1 MRVRWLAIVV
11 ALGAICFPGPGVQA
25 AGGTFKLDDLARMV
39 RVEDAQ
45 ISPDGKQI
53 VVLVEHPD
61 LKKDTYRGELVLVD
75 VASGSR
81 RTLTQDRDE
90 VGSAR
95 WSPDGMQLAFT
106 APQGEGKD
114 AKDQVWLLPMNGG
127 EARPLTKAPNGVEE
141 YAWRPD
147 GKAIAYLTPD
157 DPSWKK
163 AAQSHHDLF
172 VVGDNDFLAQKPP
185 VSSHIW
191 LQNLDGGKPQ
201 RLTHGSWSVVGN
213 LSWSADGKYLAFDR
227 LPDAYQ
233 GHFLHGRSAVLDMAS
248 RQISIIGN
256 AWTGNPIFAR
266 RSNALAYFTGKN
278 GSLAVQNQPMV
289 ADGPRAGVPFAAD
302 LDRDVQW
309 MAWMPQPDAL
319 ALSAAD
325 RLARALWI
333 ASRSGAL
340 RRIDLGDVE
349 FGGGSVANDGAIA
362 FTGSSARDP
371 GELYYLAPGASSAKR
386 LTDYNAWVAQLLLGE
401 SREFTWHNGGF
412 EEDGVVTYPTG
423 YVKGRRYPLALEIHG
438 GPTQASSSAGFD
450 PIAQE
455 LAAHGFVVLQP
466 NYRGSD
472 NLGFKYA
479 EAMIGPRVYIGA
491 GSDVAAG
498 TRALEATGIIDTSRV
513 GVSGWSGGG
522 WMTSW
527 MITNYPNMWK
537 AAMSGAAVDDCVLQY
552 SLEDVT
558 DYLPALFG
566 GLTPWS
572 SEGMAAYRKNSPI
585 SYAGNVRAATLILS
599 DTGDYR
605 VPEPEAY
612 EFYKA
617 LRDMHRTVEFVAIP
631 AYGHFPRDPVRYIDT
646 LKRWTG
652 WLETHV

>member
-1 MRVRWLAIVV
+1 MRVRSLAVV
-11 ALGAICFPGPGVQA
+11 FGIMAICSPVCGARA
-25 AGGTFKLDDLARMV
+25 AAKTFTLDDISRIV

-45 ISPDGKQI
+45 ISPDGKKI
-53 VVLVEHPD
+53 VVVVEHAD
-61 LKKDTYRGELVLVD
+61 LKKDAYNGELVLVD
-75 VASGSR
+75 AASGAR

-90 VGSAR
+90 VGSPR
-95 WSPDGMQLAFT
+95 WSPDGAQLAFT

-114 AKDQVWLLPMNGG
+114 AHDQVWVLPMDGG
-127 EARPLTKAPNGVEE
+127 EARAVTKAPNGVEE

-163 AAQSHHDLF
+163 AAQHHHDLF
-172 VVGDNDFLAQKPP
+172 VVGDNDFLTQKPP

-191 LQNLDGGKPQ
+191 LQPLDGGKAQ
-201 RLTHGSWSVVGN
+201 RLTHGSWSVAGN
-213 LSWSADGKYLAFDR
+213 LSWSADGKQIAFDR
-227 LPDAYQ
+227 LPDAYG
-233 GHFLHGRSAVLDMAS
+233 GHFLHGRAAVLDLAS
-248 RQISIIGN
+248 KQITLIGN
-256 AWTGNPIFAR
+256 TWTGNPVFAR
-266 RSNALAYFTGKN
+266 NGDALVYFTGKN
-278 GSLAVQNQPMV
+278 GSLAVQNQLML
-289 ADGPRAGVPFAAD
+289 ADGPHAGSPLASQ

-309 MAWMPQPDAL
+309 MAWIPGSDAL

-325 RLARALWI
+325 HLSRDLWI
-333 ASRSGAL
+333 APRGGAL
-340 RRIDLGDVE
+340 RRIDLGGVE

-371 GELYYLAPGASSAKR
+371 GELYYLGPGGSSPKR
-386 LTDYNAWVAQLLLGE
+386 LTDYNAWVADLPLGE
-401 SREFTWHNGGF
+401 TREFAWSHDGF
-412 EEDGVVTYPTG
+412 DEDGVLTYPVG
-423 YVKGRRYPLALEIHG
+423 YVKGKRYPLALEIHG
-438 GPTQASSSAGFD
+438 GPTQAASDAGFD

-472 NLGFKYA
+472 NLGFTYA
-479 EAMIGPRVYIGA
+479 DAMIGPRVYIGA

-527 MITNYPNMWK
+527 MITNYPNLWK
-537 AAMSGAAVDDCVLQY
+537 AAVSGAAVDDCVLQY

-566 GLTPWS
+566 GLTPWNAA
-572 SEGMAAYRKNSPI
+572 GMAAYRKNSPI

-612 EFYKA
+612 EFFKA

-652 WLETHV
+652 WLEAHV